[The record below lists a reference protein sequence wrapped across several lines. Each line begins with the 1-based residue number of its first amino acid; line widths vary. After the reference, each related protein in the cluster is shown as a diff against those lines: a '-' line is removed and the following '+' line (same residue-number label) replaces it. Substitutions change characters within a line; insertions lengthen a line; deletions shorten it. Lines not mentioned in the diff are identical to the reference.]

1 MSRLVR
7 LNFSAEQMSQNKLVI
22 QVSLNYTVYNAAFFV
37 LGMLFCASDLLARE
51 MVAEEFV
58 TPVSNNQNDMTPLYI
73 LNRYRTSGLQ
83 SWTNS

>member
-7 LNFSAEQMSQNKLVI
+7 LNFSAEQMSQNELVI
-22 QVSLNYTVYNAAFFV
+22 QVSLHYTVYNAAFFV
-37 LGMLFCASDLLARE
+37 LGMLFCASDLLAME
-51 MVAEEFV
+51 MAAEEFV